1 MMTDTF
7 GKLYRALNLWWMAFA
22 SALGWVN
29 TRILLSI
36 VYFTLF
42 AIGAIT
48 LRILRKDLLDR
59 KAHGGFS
66 YWTHREQIGDSIER
80 SKHQF

>member
-1 MMTDTF
+1 MSDTF
-7 GKLYRALNLWWMAFA
+7 RKIYRTLKRWWMAFA

-42 AIGAIT
+42 AIGAVT

-59 KAHGGFS
+59 KGRRGAS
-66 YWTHREQIGDSIER
+66 YWTRREQIGDSLER
-80 SKHQF
+80 SRHQF

>member
-1 MMTDTF
+1 MSDTF
-7 GKLYRALNLWWMAFA
+7 LDIFRALKRWWMAFA

-42 AIGAIT
+42 ALGAVV
-48 LRILRKDLLDR
+48 LRILRKDLLNR
-59 KAHGGFS
+59 KANEGVS
-66 YWTHREQIGDSIER
+66 YWARRDQIGDSLER
-80 SKHQF
+80 SRHQF